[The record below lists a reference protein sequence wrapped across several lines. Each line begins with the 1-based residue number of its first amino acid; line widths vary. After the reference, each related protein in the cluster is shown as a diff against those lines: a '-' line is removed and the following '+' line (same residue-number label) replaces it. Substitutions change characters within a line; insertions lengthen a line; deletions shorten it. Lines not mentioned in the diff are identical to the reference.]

1 MMWLNSHGRIHMV
14 GQDISLV
21 DAVLHHKLIVE
32 VEKRRSERIERSEVG
47 ARIASR

>member
-1 MMWLNSHGRIHMV
+1 MV

-21 DAVLHHKLIVE
+21 DAVLHLKLIVE
-32 VEKRRSERIERSEVG
+32 VEKRLSDWIEWSEIE